1 MTELGGGLEPPS
13 METEPIRVA
22 SCIDELPNVKVQDEF
37 VSATARPE
45 EHLPALIGPYQKPT
59 GEKGGPRSS

>member
-1 MTELGGGLEPPS
+1 

-45 EHLPALIGPYQKPT
+45 DHLPALIGPYQKPT